1 MKKKSKTSS
10 TETTA
15 PSAFSQPFVDSAAAQ
30 LQPAFQEQ
38 QGVERSFRP
47 GLLAASQYYGDTLGG
62 KYLDG
67 NPHVDGM
74 IEQGDREIT
83 DQVNGQFNSRFGSGY
98 HTKALTRGLADNRTR
113 VRFGNYE
120 RERGYQD
127 DAGRNLAGVGTT
139 ATALAGLPAEQ
150 YAQNVNGLL
159 GRYMTSNG
167 KSSTTQS
174 NGIGGV
180 AGGLLGSVL
189 SGWAGGG
196 FKR

>member
-1 MKKKSKTSS
+1 MKKKSKTQS

-15 PSAFSQPFVDSAAAQ
+15 PSAFSQPFVDSAASQ
-30 LQPAFQEQ
+30 LAPAFQEQ
-38 QGVERSFRP
+38 QEVERSFRP
-47 GLLAASQYYGDTLGG
+47 GLLSAANYYGDTLGG
-62 KYLDG
+62 KYLDN

-98 HTKALTRGLADNRTR
+98 HTNALTRGLADNRTR

-150 YAQNVNGLL
+150 YAQNVSGLL

-174 NGIGGV
+174 SGAGGI